1 MGRNYIRGKKNIDL
15 NKIQRSNGE
24 WHRTKSFSKGKM
36 IRNDK
41 RYANSLHPSAAVFS
55 VNRGAKAHAG

>member
-1 MGRNYIRGKKNIDL
+1 MCEKRKNGAEENIDL

-36 IRNDK
+36 IPNEG
-41 RYANSLHPSAAVFS
+41 L
-55 VNRGAKAHAG
+55 

>member
-15 NKIQRSNGE
+15 NKLQRSNGE

-36 IRNDK
+36 IRNDG
-41 RYANSLHPSAAVFS
+41 L
-55 VNRGAKAHAG
+55 